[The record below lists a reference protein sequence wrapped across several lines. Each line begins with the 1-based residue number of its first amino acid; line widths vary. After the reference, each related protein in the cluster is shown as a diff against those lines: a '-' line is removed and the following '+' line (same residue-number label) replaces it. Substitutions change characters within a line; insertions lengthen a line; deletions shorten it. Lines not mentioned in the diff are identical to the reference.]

1 MLRKF
6 QEEGHTAVLILGEFT
21 AQIGDPSGKSDTR
34 NRIRSKDVSKYSG
47 NVLSIIKGILHKD
60 NLEIVSNKDWLKSLS
75 VNEMLELAS
84 STTLAQ
90 MMEREDFSTRYSNRS
105 PISLIEFFYPL
116 FQGYDS
122 VAVKAD
128 IEIGGSDQL
137 WNLMIGREIQKF
149 YNMKPQ
155 IAITF
160 PLLIGTDGKKKMSQ
174 SFNNYISI
182 TESPSDMFGK
192 LMSIPDNA
200 MWEYF
205 ILLTNFTVKEIEEFK
220 TSVDNNEVNPFDLKK
235 KLGTAIIEEIYS
247 KADALKA
254 INTFVDVTIDKNI
267 PEDLQVISIP
277 DLTDLYLPK
286 LFVENNI
293 TSSTSDARR
302 LINSGSVKINGKQIN
317 DLDIKCENIT
327 NSILQVGKRRFY
339 KINII

>member
-1 MLRKF
+1 
-6 QEEGHTAVLILGEFT
+6 
-21 AQIGDPSGKSDTR
+21 
-34 NRIRSKDVSKYSG
+34 
-47 NVLSIIKGILHKD
+47 
-60 NLEIVSNKDWLKSLS
+60 
-75 VNEMLELAS
+75 
-84 STTLAQ
+84 
-90 MMEREDFSTRYSNRS
+90 
-105 PISLIEFFYPL
+105 
-116 FQGYDS
+116 
-122 VAVKAD
+122 
-128 IEIGGSDQL
+128 
-137 WNLMIGREIQKF
+137 
-149 YNMKPQ
+149 
-155 IAITF
+155 
-160 PLLIGTDGKKKMSQ
+160 
-174 SFNNYISI
+174 
-182 TESPSDMFGK
+182 MFGK

-267 PEDLQVISIP
+267 PEDLQVIAIP